1 MNSGAVPVSEGIKM
15 KVRAAKKA
23 VKNGAAILVEGEKVF
38 AANVIGKTVY
48 FAGRTASILEVSVC
62 TEYVADSVN
71 GDRYK
76 FAAVN

>member
-1 MNSGAVPVSEGIKM
+1 MVPVSEGSEM
-15 KVRAAKKA
+15 KARAAKNA
-23 VKNGAAILVEGEKVF
+23 IKNGATILVEGEKVF

-76 FAAVN
+76 FASVN